1 MEEQST
7 IRKLIGR
14 NVERQLVREYLLRE
28 TERAG
33 FGGLTFNRTPEGTKI
48 SLRAEQVGRVIG
60 RRGKVIHE
68 LSNRLK
74 NDFSLDRPHLDV
86 EEVTEPRLSAQ
97 IMASRLSSSLE
108 RGWFFRRAGHGTAQ
122 QIMDAGARGCLIVL
136 SGKITG
142 ARHRVEKFQ
151 QGHIKF
157 CGETAL
163 EFMDT
168 GFSTAVKKLGTIGCT
183 VKIMRPDAKLPHEI
197 IITERADSGLP
208 PLAEIA
214 VFDASDEETVDEL
227 AAITEEAEPETD
239 AEGVV
244 DSVVDMMAGMEEL
257 SGGDSASGAVLRW
270 NPNEWSESKFREN
283 ITADGST
290 PGLTWKCNLTEINQD
305 SPVIILGPKNSPFS
319 GILAIGKAL
328 GPREY
333 KTGLTEGSE
342 ETWRVE
348 VSLRS
353 VSLNI
358 ESVQKILGADIEDI
372 VQGPIYLE
380 DEKFREI
387 ESAVGTI
394 SEEE

>member
-1 MEEQST
+1 MRQQST
-7 IRKLIGR
+7 IRTLIGR

-33 FGGLTFNRTPEGTKI
+33 FGGLTFNRTPDGTKI

-68 LSNRLK
+68 LSARLK
-74 NDFSLDRPHLDV
+74 NDFFLDRPHLDV
-86 EEVTEPRLSAQ
+86 EEVTEPRLNAQ

-122 QIMDAGARGCLIVL
+122 QIMDAGARGCLVVL

-163 EFMDT
+163 EFMDI

-183 VKIMRPDAKLPHEI
+183 VRIMRPDAKLPHEI

-208 PLAEIA
+208 PLAEVA
-214 VFDASDEETVDEL
+214 VFEVSDEEADEEL
-227 AAITEEAEPETD
+227 SAVPEEPKAD

-244 DSVVDMMAGMEEL
+244 DSVVDMIAGIE
-257 SGGDSASGAVLRW
+257 SNSFWSGATKQAHGAHTG
-270 NPNEWSESKFREN
+270 EE
-283 ITADGST
+283 
-290 PGLTWKCNLTEINQD
+290 
-305 SPVIILGPKNSPFS
+305 
-319 GILAIGKAL
+319 GILKAQSIGVPGAWTLKHRQEDSIL
-328 GPREY
+328 VG
-333 KTGLTEGSE
+333 GIF
-342 ETWRVE
+342 VE
-348 VSLRS
+348 ASDYSDKEL
-353 VSLNI
+353 L
-358 ESVQKILGADIEDI
+358 
-372 VQGPIYLE
+372 
-380 DEKFREI
+380 DEKGNKAKHA
-387 ESAVGTI
+387 AVCDHGTFQGASTRKETI
-394 SEEE
+394 SFCKTSPSWCDKCSKLASTTIQEEE

>member
-1 MEEQST
+1 VRQQST
-7 IRKLIGR
+7 IRTLIGR
-14 NVERQLVREYLLRE
+14 NVERQLVREFLLRE

-86 EEVTEPRLSAQ
+86 EEVTEPRLNAQ
-97 IMASRLSSSLE
+97 IMASRISSSLE

-122 QIMDAGARGCLIVL
+122 QIMDAGARGCLVIL

-197 IITERADSGLP
+197 VITERADSGLP
-208 PLAEIA
+208 PLAEVA
-214 VFDASDEETVDEL
+214 VFEVSDEETDEEL
-227 AAITEEAEPETD
+227 STIVEEPKVD

-244 DSVVDMMAGMEEL
+244 DSVVDMMAG
-257 SGGDSASGAVLRW
+257 
-270 NPNEWSESKFREN
+270 
-283 ITADGST
+283 
-290 PGLTWKCNLTEINQD
+290 
-305 SPVIILGPKNSPFS
+305 
-319 GILAIGKAL
+319 
-328 GPREY
+328 
-333 KTGLTEGSE
+333 
-342 ETWRVE
+342 
-348 VSLRS
+348 
-353 VSLNI
+353 I
-358 ESVQKILGADIEDI
+358 EQTK
-372 VQGPIYLE
+372 
-380 DEKFREI
+380 
-387 ESAVGTI
+387 
-394 SEEE
+394 EEE

>member
-1 MEEQST
+1 VKQQST
-7 IRKLIGR
+7 IRTLIGR

-74 NDFSLDRPHLDV
+74 NDFFLDRPHLDV
-86 EEVTEPRLSAQ
+86 EEVTEPRLNAQ

-122 QIMDAGARGCLIVL
+122 QIMDAGARGCLVIL

-197 IITERADSGLP
+197 IITERADSGLS
-208 PLAEIA
+208 PLAEVA
-214 VFDASDEETVDEL
+214 VFEVSEEE
-227 AAITEEAEPETD
+227 ATEEMASVTEQPEAD

-244 DSVVDMMAGMEEL
+244 DSVVDMMAG
-257 SGGDSASGAVLRW
+257 
-270 NPNEWSESKFREN
+270 
-283 ITADGST
+283 
-290 PGLTWKCNLTEINQD
+290 
-305 SPVIILGPKNSPFS
+305 
-319 GILAIGKAL
+319 
-328 GPREY
+328 
-333 KTGLTEGSE
+333 
-342 ETWRVE
+342 
-348 VSLRS
+348 
-353 VSLNI
+353 I
-358 ESVQKILGADIEDI
+358 EQTK
-372 VQGPIYLE
+372 
-380 DEKFREI
+380 
-387 ESAVGTI
+387 
-394 SEEE
+394 EEE

>member
-1 MEEQST
+1 MRQQST
-7 IRKLIGR
+7 IRTLIGR

-74 NDFSLDRPHLDV
+74 NDFFLDRPHLDV
-86 EEVTEPRLSAQ
+86 DEVTEPRLSAQ

-122 QIMDAGARGCLIVL
+122 QIMDAGARGCLVIL

-183 VKIMRPDAKLPHEI
+183 VRIMRPDAKLPHEI
-197 IITERADSGLP
+197 VITERADSGLP

-214 VFDASDEETVDEL
+214 VFEVSEEEATEEL
-227 AAITEEAEPETD
+227 ASVTEQPEAD

-244 DSVVDMMAGMEEL
+244 DSVVDMMAG
-257 SGGDSASGAVLRW
+257 
-270 NPNEWSESKFREN
+270 
-283 ITADGST
+283 
-290 PGLTWKCNLTEINQD
+290 
-305 SPVIILGPKNSPFS
+305 
-319 GILAIGKAL
+319 
-328 GPREY
+328 
-333 KTGLTEGSE
+333 
-342 ETWRVE
+342 
-348 VSLRS
+348 
-353 VSLNI
+353 I
-358 ESVQKILGADIEDI
+358 EQTK
-372 VQGPIYLE
+372 
-380 DEKFREI
+380 
-387 ESAVGTI
+387 
-394 SEEE
+394 EEE